1 MQGIVGA
8 MVAMAGTFRG
18 EWDERIGE
26 PSRRVVRMEVVLW
39 VFAKQLDLFTR
50 MSPANL
56 PLHIPQTGLPFSP
69 PSTPLSP
76 GCSSRE

>member
-8 MVAMAGTFRG
+8 MVAVAGAFRG
-18 EWDERIGE
+18 EWDKRMGE
-26 PSRRVVRMEVVLW
+26 PSRGVVRKEVALW
-39 VFAKQLDLFTR
+39 VFAQQLDLFTR
-50 MSPANL
+50 MSPENL

-69 PSTPLSP
+69 PSTPLFP